1 MLTNT
6 TNTNIYQKH
15 TILVLPFFCILL
27 LTPIPSFSEGYFLGL
42 GDLTGKFP
50 NPKGG
55 VSSMAWAVSG
65 DGNVVVGTSNNEGF
79 IWTSGGGMVGLNKV
93 YELHHYNS

>member
-6 TNTNIYQKH
+6 TDTNIYQKH

-27 LTPIPSFSEGYFLGL
+27 LTPIPSFSEGYLLGL

-50 NPKGG
+50 NPKG
-55 VSSMAWAVSG
+55 
-65 DGNVVVGTSNNEGF
+65 
-79 IWTSGGGMVGLNKV
+79 
-93 YELHHYNS
+93 